1 MEFLAL
7 IPVIGLAGA
16 VLAFLL
22 LRRHKPRSRHDFLDN
37 PNEWGW

>member
-1 MEFLAL
+1 MEILAL
-7 IPVIGLAGA
+7 IAAIGLAGA

-22 LRRHKPRSRHDFLDN
+22 LRRRRPRSREFLEN